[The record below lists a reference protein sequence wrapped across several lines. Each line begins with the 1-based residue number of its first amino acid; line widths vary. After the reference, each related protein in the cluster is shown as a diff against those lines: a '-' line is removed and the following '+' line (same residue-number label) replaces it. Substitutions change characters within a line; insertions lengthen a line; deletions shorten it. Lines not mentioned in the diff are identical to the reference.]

1 MTTHPLDLM
10 KFVKPVQNFP
20 KEGILFRDIAPL
32 LASPEALEF
41 AVNRFRVRWEGHIDG
56 IAALDA
62 RGFLFGGLLAV
73 MLRVPLVMVRKPGKL
88 PGDVVTLKYDL
99 EYGSNELQVQKN
111 AFDPGS
117 RVLVIDDVLA
127 TGGTAGA
134 TAELIALIDSHVV
147 GYAFVIELEYL
158 NGRTQLGSIPV
169 QSLCVYT
176 DGSYE

>member
-1 MTTHPLDLM
+1 
-10 KFVKPVQNFP
+10 
-20 KEGILFRDIAPL
+20 
-32 LASPEALEF
+32 
-41 AVNRFRVRWEGHIDG
+41 
-56 IAALDA
+56 
-62 RGFLFGGLLAV
+62 
-73 MLRVPLVMVRKPGKL
+73 MVRKPGKL

-158 NGRTQLGSIPV
+158 NGRAQLGSIPV

-176 DGSYE
+176 DSNHE